1 MNRLALLP
9 KLFVSCYCCRY
20 WVYKL
25 CIIEVQDNLLKQ
37 LSISLPSPL
46 QPLSIDVRSSA
57 PVITVKRDDL
67 IHPVISG
74 NKWRKLAQS
83 LLHMQASAQTKQ
95 VRIVSFGGGYSNHLH
110 ALSYCCKVLNW
121 QLIAC
126 VRGNYTGNLS
136 PMLQDM
142 QAWGSELVWLTKTEY
157 KQRNEATFVA
167 QLQKSH
173 HATAVIP
180 EGGSAR
186 DNLDGFLPF
195 IDELPESVDAVICPV
210 ASGGTMA
217 GLLHAITNS
226 GRQIDVHGIAVLKG
240 QGYLEQLVA
249 DLLPCSEKD
258 IHIHHDFHFGGY
270 AKRNDELQSFCQ
282 SFGATHNLP
291 LEPVYSGKL
300 FYGAMTLLQTGQLD
314 RYNNVIFLHTGGM
327 QGARQD

>member
-1 MNRLALLP
+1 M
-9 KLFVSCYCCRY
+9 
-20 WVYKL
+20 
-25 CIIEVQDNLLKQ
+25 QDNLLKQ
-37 LSISLPSPL
+37 LSISVPSPL
-46 QPLSIDVRSSA
+46 QPLSIDVSSSGPA
-57 PVITVKRDDL
+57 IAVKRDDL

-74 NKWRKLAQS
+74 NKWRKLAQT
-83 LLHMQASAQTKQ
+83 LQHIQDSAPTEQ

-110 ALSYCCKVLNW
+110 ALSYCCKLLNW

-126 VRGNYTGNLS
+126 IRGNYLGNLS

-142 QAWGSELVWLTKTEY
+142 HQWGSELVWLTKSEY
-157 KQRNEATFVA
+157 KQRSEATFVA
-167 QLQKSH
+167 QLQQRF

-195 IDELPESVDAVICPV
+195 VDEIPNSVDAIICPV

-217 GLLHAITNS
+217 GLLHAIS
-226 GRQIDVHGIAVLKG
+226 KRERHIDVHGIAVLKG
-240 QGYLEQLVA
+240 QGYLEKLVT
-249 DLLPCSEKD
+249 DLLPGSKQD

-270 AKRNDELQSFCQ
+270 AKHNDQLQSFCQ
-282 SFGATHNLP
+282 SFGAIHNLP

-300 FYGAMTLLQTGQLD
+300 FYGALTLLQTRQLD
-314 RYNNVIFLHTGGM
+314 QYDNVIFLHTGGM